1 MSTSKTGLEFEP
13 YVMALTEQVEQY
25 LSGLDE
31 LSDFLKQRTL
41 SFNERSAAERG
52 LQVIVEAAI
61 GCSKHYLK
69 SRGKP
74 VPSEARASIERVYES
89 LMLSEPDINDIRG
102 SIGMRNAIIHDYLN
116 LDWGKL
122 EVVLRDKKYHRVSD
136 YIRKVTSEL
145 LSKS

>member
-31 LSDFLKQRTL
+31 LSDFLKQRDL
-41 SFNERSAAERG
+41 IFNERSAAERS
-52 LQVIVEAAI
+52 LQVISGAAI
-61 GCSKHYLK
+61 SCSKHYLN

-122 EVVLRDKKYHRVSD
+122 EVVLRNKKYHRVSD